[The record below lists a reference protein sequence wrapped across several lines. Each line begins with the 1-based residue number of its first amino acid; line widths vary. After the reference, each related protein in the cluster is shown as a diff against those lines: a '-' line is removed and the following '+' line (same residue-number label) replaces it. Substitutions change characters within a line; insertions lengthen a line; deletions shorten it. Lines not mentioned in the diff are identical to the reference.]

1 MKKYEI
7 KHTITMEEVFEVSVA
22 DEDENNDE
30 TCTNGN
36 DTTRKILQLGLLC
49 LNPVD
54 IGIF

>member
-36 DTTRKILQLGLLC
+36 DTIRKILQLGLLC
-49 LNPVD
+49 LNPVY